1 MQQHQLNQHHPHQQ
15 HQHHQHMQQLSP
27 NTSISKTNL
36 YIRGLSETTTDQ
48 DLHDMCKMYGPIKS
62 TKAIIDKQT
71 LKCKGYGFVDFIN
84 QEDAQ
89 FALKKLKELE
99 KDVQLAKQREQ
110 DPTNLYF
117 ANLPHSID
125 ETSLTEML
133 QTRFNVQ
140 VSSTRIMRERTG
152 QSKGVGF
159 ARIDESVIC
168 DRIIQ
173 ELNQKPYPG
182 LEGSSGTSK
191 VLLVKLADTGNQK
204 RQRNLTSSSS
214 SSIINATNIPP
225 LSHHQHQQTPTP
237 TGIPTTTQFGPIPV
251 TNFNG
256 FPVYNSFSDGTQTPL
271 SATPTAPAL
280 LNSYL
285 SFRNPA
291 AAQVQYVP
299 NGAQTTPYY
308 IVQPQQQQQTQQ
320 QSINTKNGNTPT
332 PTNSNTDQQYA
343 QIQQQ
348 FASMSLIN
356 APPQY
361 YQQQSTEVN
370 PRINNILFVKI
381 SKIIF

>member
-1 MQQHQLNQHHPHQQ
+1 MQQHQLNQHHTHQQ
-15 HQHHQHMQQLSP
+15 QHHPHMQLLSP

-36 YIRGLSETTTDQ
+36 YIRGLSESTKDQ

-89 FALKKLKELE
+89 FALKKLKELD

-125 ETSLTEML
+125 EASLTDML

-159 ARIDESVIC
+159 ARIDESLIC

-182 LEGSSGTSK
+182 LEGSNNK

-225 LSHHQHQQTPTP
+225 LPPHHPHQQTTTP
-237 TGIPTTTQFGPIPV
+237 TAVSTTTPYAPIPV
-251 TNFNG
+251 TSFNG
-256 FPVYNSFSDGTQTPL
+256 FSVYNSFNDGTQTPL

-291 AAQVQYVP
+291 AAAAQVQYVP

-308 IVQPQQQQQTQQ
+308 LVQHQQQQST
-320 QSINTKNGNTPT
+320 NTKNGTTPT
-332 PTNSNTDQQYA
+332 PTSSNADQQYA

-348 FASMSLIN
+348 FANMSLMN

-370 PRINNILFVKI
+370 SNL
-381 SKIIF
+381 IF